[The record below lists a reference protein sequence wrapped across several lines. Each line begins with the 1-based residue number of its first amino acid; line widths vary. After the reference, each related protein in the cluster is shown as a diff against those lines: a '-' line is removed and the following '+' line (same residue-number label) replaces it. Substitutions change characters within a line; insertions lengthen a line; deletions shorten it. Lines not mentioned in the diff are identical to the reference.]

1 MDLKGKVVAFQGVGN
16 VGLDVAKYCHRD
28 GAKIK
33 FTDINQ
39 DHIDRILKEIPDA
52 EFVESDKIITTEC
65 DILSPNARGA
75 IFNDETIPNLKCKV
89 IAGAANNVLAED
101 KHGDMLATR
110 GIYYAPDYII
120 NAAGVIRA
128 Y

>member
-1 MDLKGKVVAFQGVGN
+1 MAIQGVGN
-16 VGLDVAKYCHRD
+16 VGLDVARYCHKD
-28 GAKIK
+28 GAIIK
-33 FTDINQ
+33 FTDISQEN
-39 DHIDRILKEIPDA
+39 IDRIKAEIPSA
-52 EFVESDKIITTEC
+52 EFVESDKIVTTEC
-65 DILSPNARGA
+65 DIFSPNAMGA

-89 IAGAANNVLAED
+89 IAGAANNVLAENR
-101 KHGDMLATR
+101 HGDMIAER